1 MNAARLLQ
9 SAHGNWAAILLAAG
23 VPDRFLTGKHGPCP
37 FCGGKDRY
45 RFTDYQQRGGFICS
59 QCNPDGG
66 DGLALLMQWRSDDFK
81 QALKWLADYLR
92 LPSSV
97 LAVDRQAAP
106 ITSGPTLDEMEKR
119 NQRMARMWQQAEA
132 LTGDCIGSRY
142 LQARGVWSGVDLPD
156 PLALRFIP
164 DLAYFTGK
172 EKQGDHPA
180 LLAVVSAP
188 AGHGVSLHRT
198 YLQLDGSSK
207 ADVPEP
213 KKLMPPVGTIT
224 GAAIRLFSAGPVL
237 GVAEGIE
244 TAMAASLLHDVPVWA
259 CISAHGLQSFVVPE
273 AVTDLLI
280 FADNDRAGLMAA
292 RALLE
297 RYQGKLQRVE
307 IIATNQPGKDWSDV
321 AKEQTQWAI

>member
-1 MNAARLLQ
+1 MSTNPALLT
-9 SAHGNWAAILLAAG
+9 ATGHWPAILHAAG

-37 FCGGKDRY
+37 FCGGKDRF

-59 QCNPDGG
+59 QCNADGC
-66 DGLALLMQWRSDDFK
+66 DGLSFLMQWRGDDFK
-81 QALKWLADYLR
+81 QALRWLEDYLR

-97 LAVDRQAAP
+97 AAVDRQAAP
-106 ITSGPTLDEMEKR
+106 ITSGPTLDEMERR

-142 LQARGVWSGVDLPD
+142 LQARGVWSSTDLPD

-244 TAMAASLLHDVPVWA
+244 TALAASLLHDVPVWA
-259 CISAHGLQSFVVPE
+259 CISAHGLQSVVLPDG
-273 AVTDLLI
+273 VDRLLI
-280 FADNDRAGLMAA
+280 FADQDQSGMKAA
-292 RALLE
+292 RNLRD
-297 RYQGKLQRVE
+297 RYRHLQAD
-307 IIATNQPGKDWSDV
+307 ILTTNQPGKDWADI
-321 AKEQTQWAI
+321 AKEVKQ

>member
-1 MNAARLLQ
+1 MSTNPALI
-9 SAHGNWAAILLAAG
+9 SATGHWPAILHAAG

-37 FCGGKDRY
+37 FCGGKDRF

-59 QCNPDGG
+59 QCNADGC
-66 DGLALLMQWRSDDFK
+66 DGLSFLMQWRGDDFK
-81 QALKWLADYLR
+81 QALSWLEDYLR
-92 LPSSV
+92 LPSSA
-97 LAVDRQAAP
+97 LAVDRQAAS
-106 ITSGPTLDEMEKR
+106 ITSGPTLDELEKR

-132 LTGDCIGSRY
+132 LTGDCLGSRY
-142 LQARGVWSGVDLPD
+142 LQARGVWSDADLPD

-164 DLAYFTGK
+164 SLSYYTGTN
-172 EKQGDHPA
+172 KQADYPA

-198 YLQLDGSSK
+198 YLQADGSGK

-224 GAAIRLFSAGPVL
+224 GAAIRLFPAHAVL

-244 TAMAASLLHDVPVWA
+244 TALAASLLHDVPVWA
-259 CISAHGLQSFVVPE
+259 CVSAHGLQSFVVPDSV
-273 AVTDLLI
+273 ADLLI
-280 FADNDRAGLMAA
+280 FADSDAAGMRAA
-292 RALLE
+292 RNLRD
-297 RYQGKLQRVE
+297 RYSNLHVS
-307 IIATNQPGKDWSDV
+307 IITTNQPGKDWADV